1 MNTDDDNLLRNEID
15 TQLRPIK
22 IKIPIWIKMCII
34 LITLSTLTTGVS
46 FITLV
51 VKSGPIL
58 NNISSQIFNVIHN
71 LNIEDLNDAIKK
83 AIIVINYLC
92 DNIIECNGNIV

>member
-1 MNTDDDNLLRNEID
+1 MNTDDDNLLRNESD
-15 TQLRPIK
+15 TLVRPLK
-22 IKIPIWIKMCII
+22 VRIPLWVKLSII
-34 LITLSTLTTGVS
+34 LITLSTVTTSVS